1 MNLTSWAATLLM
13 LASGTAL
20 GQTPQPH
27 RDMHD
32 DYWIPVVSGSG
43 GVPGV
48 YLGSAGADW
57 AQRID
62 FASASG
68 GFQPVNWSPSTERA
82 NFGGGLPRPE
92 LLPTGEEPFG
102 PMPRGGDT
110 GAAMAGNIRSEDGLG
125 NLTDVLAVPEPSA
138 LLMMLAG
145 VGAIAFVIRRRIND
159 A

>member
-1 MNLTSWAATLLM
+1 MNLMSWAATLLV

-20 GQTPQPH
+20 GQQPQPH

-32 DYWIPVVSGSG
+32 DYWIPVVKGSG

-68 GFQPVNWSPSTERA
+68 GIQPVGWSPSTERVD
-82 NFGGGLPRPE
+82 FGGMPRPM
-92 LLPTGEEPFG
+92 LLSTADEPFG

-110 GAAMAGNIRSEDGLG
+110 GAALASNIRTEDGLG

-159 A
+159 S

>member
-1 MNLTSWAATLLM
+1 MNRMSWAATLLVM
-13 LASGTAL
+13 VSGTAL
-20 GQTPQPH
+20 GQQPQPH

-32 DYWIPVVSGSG
+32 DYWIPVVHGNG

-68 GFQPVNWSPSTERA
+68 GLQPVSWSPATGRA
-82 NFGGGLPRPE
+82 DFDDLPRPA
-92 LLPTGEEPFG
+92 LLPSGDEPFG
-102 PMPRGGDT
+102 QLPRGGDT
-110 GAAMAGNIRSEDGLG
+110 GAALAGNIRVEEGLS
-125 NLTDVLAVPEPSA
+125 NLTEVLAVPEPSA

-159 A
+159 S